1 MEALTL
7 RCVAKR
13 AGYNSATL
21 YNYFKDLDHLT
32 VYASMKYFEDYNRNL
47 ARYLAD
53 EQDPLQR
60 FLFMWRFFC
69 ASAFRHQRAYYN
81 LFYGKYSGEL
91 GEIVQTYYEVFPD
104 ELGELDSGLLEMLAC
119 GSLTERNW
127 QMLRPVLEGEDFTPE
142 EQEEINEIIL
152 YCFKELLTQKLQA
165 GDALNDQALMHS
177 GTAQLYPCDAAP
189 VRRRICWKLKLRA
202 GRSCRPARIFYG
214 SLAAGSGNRSR
225 MAQQPQDTA
234 VARPDTYRAS
244 TTPSRSSRLSE
255 EWLRLISMTKRQ
267 PSGTIAEEMVSWG
280 SEGARITS
288 FR

>member
-1 MEALTL
+1 MARPPYRAEQRNQIFACFINAASELMEDEGMEALTL

-69 ASAFRHQRAYYN
+69 ASAFRHPRAYYN

-91 GEIVQTYYEVFPD
+91 GEIVRTYYEVFPD

-127 QMLRPVLEGEDFTPE
+127 QMLRPVLEGENFTPE

-165 GDALNDQALMHS
+165 GDALNDQALIER
-177 GTAQLYPCDAAP
+177 QLSYIH
-189 VRRRICWKLKLRA
+189 VILRR
-202 GRSCRPARIFYG
+202 
-214 SLAAGSGNRSR
+214 
-225 MAQQPQDTA
+225 
-234 VARPDTYRAS
+234 
-244 TTPSRSSRLSE
+244 
-255 EWLRLISMTKRQ
+255 
-267 PSGTIAEEMVSWG
+267 
-280 SEGARITS
+280 
-288 FR
+288 

>member
-1 MEALTL
+1 MLEVDRKRRNRAWRRPPYRAEQRNQIFACFINAASELMEDEGMEALTL

-69 ASAFRHQRAYYN
+69 ASAFRHPRAYYN

-91 GEIVQTYYEVFPD
+91 GGGSIPGPITRCFPMNWV
-104 ELGELDSGLLEMLAC
+104 SWTAAC
-119 GSLTERNW
+119 WRCWPAALLTERNW

-165 GDALNDQALMHS
+165 GDTLNDQALIER
-177 GTAQLYPCDAAP
+177 QLSYIH
-189 VRRRICWKLKLRA
+189 VILRR
-202 GRSCRPARIFYG
+202 
-214 SLAAGSGNRSR
+214 
-225 MAQQPQDTA
+225 
-234 VARPDTYRAS
+234 
-244 TTPSRSSRLSE
+244 
-255 EWLRLISMTKRQ
+255 
-267 PSGTIAEEMVSWG
+267 
-280 SEGARITS
+280 
-288 FR
+288 